1 MQSILE
7 VCNAIFTSVFTI
19 EMAVMITAVGPQMYW
34 THLSTGFDGIVVLA
48 SLMESF
54 TNGGGALSALRG
66 FRLLRIFRLAKK
78 WTSFRVLLKSMLHTV
93 RSLGNYAV
101 LLVIMMY
108 VFTLMASLNF
118 ATKFHFDENGE
129 HIYYDLGIG
138 TEKDLWCPE
147 KNIDGKPNHEG
158 SEWCIP
164 RANFDTF
171 LWSFVTIFQILS
183 GENWNTVMYDGMKVM
198 EPKWVG
204 AILFLAIVVIGQFVI
219 LNLFLAILMSKFEE
233 SSSEIRSQ
241 EEQKQKRAAAVFR
254 KMMGSINGSPK
265 NKNTTQ
271 GSDTNDDTVKP
282 LKSTEGE
289 ERSGKPGVMTLP
301 GQPDDGAKHN
311 TLEDPD
317 PSPNGSGTKKDA
329 KDITEEE
336 ASPLDHDQDADH
348 EKVSWPRSY
357 AFCLCGPRNCLR
369 KRCLKL
375 VTNKVFDN
383 FILTCII
390 ISSLSM
396 AISNPNWDPNH
407 IKSQF
412 LVYVGVVFQYIFTV
426 EMVLKMLAM
435 GLIWG
440 KNTYLMNP
448 WNRLDFIVVMIPYI
462 EMLFSDA
469 NLAALKTLR
478 VLRALRPLRVI
489 SRYENLKLVVNT
501 LFKSGPEM
509 FNLVIVG
516 SLFFLIF
523 GLFGLSYFKGA
534 FMDCTG
540 DMAST
545 VTFSH
550 SVAGGIAT
558 VTSSALA
565 GAGLDVYTDI
575 TRTPVCVDTVTGH
588 LTGIG
593 SFDEESDEWV
603 VQGSCPATSGFYL
616 RPSDDTPVCVGRCR
630 VDLGDNVP
638 PGCPP
643 DLKRSAQLPSVCP
656 SEQEAS
662 VALKEALD
670 SIDGGLPDM
679 AADEEEGRAFFE
691 AMMTQV
697 PMACGSES
705 STGFLGCRE
714 RFCPDGS
721 DTAPDAD
728 KIEKCVRTCDSH
740 PIFCKTTCDDDSNSP
755 ACRDCRVQCKAQCEC
770 PFCEP
775 YVFEAAMCVEQGGLW
790 QETLSQSFDNI
801 GTAMLTLFEIS
812 TTEGWVDVMYA
823 GVDAVGPYMRP
834 KVNNQELWSLFFVAF
849 IFVGSF
855 FILQLCIGVIVDNF
869 NKIKEAGGDFLLTDD
884 QRKWLNANTNFMK
897 RKVFFGLTNLDG
909 VAPLRRNIY
918 QLVTKEW
925 FENLIMCC
933 IVLNTVVMAAR
944 VFPAPSDQYV
954 LITKICN
961 YVFAAIFTS
970 ECVLKLVALHGN
982 YFKDGWN
989 LFDFTCVVATIVGIL
1004 IDLFTDISL
1013 GSVMSAIRIFRIARL
1028 FRLVKFMKGLNRLF
1042 TAFILCIPK
1051 LMNVFVLLTLLLFLF
1066 TVLGVQL
1073 FGKTKFL
1080 DPHGEHANFHDF
1092 WRGCITLI
1100 RCMTGEG
1107 FNEMMHSLSR
1117 NAEYFNTIY
1126 GEPCYEQK
1134 LLDYTEENTWAI
1146 LKSKCLID
1154 RPNGCSSTSGTEVAY
1169 LYWITYTWV
1178 ITFVILNL
1186 VIAVILEGF
1195 DDSSKN
1201 EEGEVVDNCI
1211 IMWKKYD
1218 KAQALVLDLAH
1229 ALQFIDDVCDFY
1241 GLPRLDAA
1249 GESDK
1254 QAIDKNSDDQ
1264 RNTVLDLQEI
1274 NMKKI
1279 ANCQMYV
1286 SADQQVHLV
1295 HAMQWAVKMVMTGN
1309 DPETL
1314 NSINEL
1320 EENDPKIQAMIAKQ
1334 EERQKVDE
1342 ILQGVA
1348 IDISIQVATI
1358 KIQRRLKVKLAA
1370 ARERIRK
1377 QKEAKA
1383 AGAEPEAA
1391 VPRIAG

>member
-1 MQSILE
+1 MALDKHPPPGPTMQGILE

-54 TNGGGALSALRG
+54 MNGGGALSALRG

-93 RSLGNYAV
+93 RSLGNFSI
-101 LLVIMMY
+101 LLVLMMY
-108 VFTLMASLNF
+108 VFTLMASSFF
-118 ATKFHFDENGE
+118 ATYFHFDPDTGE
-129 HIYYDLGIG
+129 KVGKDG
-138 TEKDLWCPE
+138 DLWCPE
-147 KNIDGKPNHEG
+147 QHGDR
-158 SEWCIP
+158 EWCIP

-183 GENWNTVMYDGMKVM
+183 GENWNTVMYDGMKARGWGFCVF
-198 EPKWVG
+198 
-204 AILFLAIVVIGQFVI
+204 FLLIVVIGQFVI

-241 EEQKQKRAAAVFR
+241 EEEKQKKAAAAFR
-254 KMMGSINGSPK
+254 KMMGSLSGSPT
-265 NKNTTQ
+265 NK
-271 GSDTNDDTVKP
+271 GSSPDRTPKAQESAAD
-282 LKSTEGE
+282 SGE
-289 ERSGKPGVMTLP
+289 EKSGKPAQMILP
-301 GQPDDGAKHN
+301 GQPESAAETTDVVAISPKNGKHAHI
-311 TLEDPD
+311 EDP
-317 PSPNGSGTKKDA
+317 A
-329 KDITEEE
+329 EEDE
-336 ASPLDHDQDADH
+336 MEQQKPG
-348 EKVSWPRSY
+348 EKVSWPKSY
-357 AFCLCGPRNCLR
+357 AFCCCGPKNFLR
-369 KRCLKL
+369 TRCMKI
-375 VTNKVFDN
+375 VSHKKFDN
-383 FILTCII
+383 FILVCIV

-396 AISNPNWDPNH
+396 AISNPTWDPNH
-407 IKSQF
+407 IKSVF
-412 LVYVGVVFQYIFTV
+412 LEYVGAVFQYIFTV
-426 EMVLKMLAM
+426 EMVLKMFAM

-448 WNRLDFIVVMIPYI
+448 WNRLDFVVVMIPYI
-462 EMLFSDA
+462 EMLAGDA

-509 FNLVIVG
+509 LNLVIVG

-534 FMDCTG
+534 FNDCTEN
-540 DMAST
+540 MVSA
-545 VTFSH
+545 VTFATH
-550 SVAGGIAT
+550 LNASVAGGIGY
-558 VTSSALA
+558 VTSSVPSGYSNTVDYKDL
-565 GAGLDVYTDI
+565 
-575 TRTPVCVDTVTGH
+575 TRTPVCVDKGTG
-588 LTGIG
+588 LLSNIG
-593 SFDEESDEWV
+593 FFDEETQDYV
-603 VQGSCPATSGFYL
+603 AQGSCPTTSSFYL
-616 RPSDDTPVCVGRCR
+616 RPSDDTPICIGRCR
-630 VDLGDNVP
+630 VDIDIDGNGEDIP
-638 PGCPP
+638 PGCLPK
-643 DLKRSAQLPSVCP
+643 LERAEQLPSVCP
-656 SEQEAS
+656 NEKEAER
-662 VALKEALD
+662 VRKEALEAI
-670 SIDGGLPDM
+670 SGSLPDM
-679 AADEEEGRAFFE
+679 ASDEATGREFYDL
-691 AMMTQV
+691 MMTQNAM
-697 PMACGSES
+697 PCGGEPSQ
-705 STGFLGCRE
+705 GFTEGCRE
-714 RFCPDGS
+714 KYCPPGS
-721 DTAPDAD
+721 PTAPDAD
-728 KIEKCVRTCDSH
+728 AKEACVRTCESH
-740 PIFCKTTCDDDSNSP
+740 PIFCKKTCDDDPDSL
-755 ACRDCRVQCKAQCEC
+755 ACIECRNQCQAQCEC

-775 YVFEAAMCVEQGGLW
+775 YTFDAAMCVEQGGLW

-801 GTAMLTLFEIS
+801 LTGMLTLFEIS
-812 TTEGWVDVMYA
+812 TTEGWIDVMYG

-834 KVNNQELWSLFFVAF
+834 KVNHQELWALFFVAF

-869 NKIKEAGGDFLLTDD
+869 NKIKEAGGDFLLTEV
-884 QRKWLNANTNFMK
+884 QRKWVNANTNFMQ

-909 VAPLRRNIY
+909 VSPLRRNVY

-925 FENLIMCC
+925 FESLIMCC
-933 IVLNTVVMAAR
+933 IVLNTVVMAAS
-944 VFPAPSDQYV
+944 VFPKPSEEYAFAQ
-954 LITKICN
+954 KICN

-970 ECVLKLVALHGN
+970 EALLKFLALHMN

-989 LFDFTCVVATIVGIL
+989 VFDFICVVATIVGIL
-1004 IDLFTDISL
+1004 IDLLTDINL

-1028 FRLVKFMKGLNRLF
+1028 FRLVRFMKGLNRLF

-1117 NAEYFNTIY
+1117 NAEYFNTVA
-1126 GEPCYEQK
+1126 GDPCYDQK
-1134 LLDYTEENTWAI
+1134 LLEYPNENSWAI

-1154 RPNGCSSTSGTEVAY
+1154 RPNGCSSTSGDAVAY

-1178 ITFVILNL
+1178 ISFVILNL

-1211 IMWKKYD
+1211 LMWKKHD

-1229 ALQFIDDVCDFY
+1229 ALQFIDDVCRFY
-1241 GLPRLDAA
+1241 ELPTLDCGP
-1249 GESDK
+1249 GEEEIERS
-1254 QAIDKNSDDQ
+1254 QGQ
-1264 RNTVLDLQEI
+1264 RNTLMNIEEI

-1279 ANCQMYV
+1279 ANCKMYV

-1295 HAMQWAVKMVMTGN
+1295 HAMQWAVKMVMSQNNPDQLN
-1309 DPETL
+1309 D
-1314 NSINEL
+1314 I
-1320 EENDPKIQAMIAKQ
+1320 EEIEEKDPRIQEMIAKQ

-1348 IDISIQVATI
+1348 IDISIQVATL
-1358 KIQRRLKVKLAA
+1358 KIQRRLKTKLEA
-1370 ARERIRK
+1370 ARERLRK
-1377 QKEAKA
+1377 QKEQADAESKMPRV
-1383 AGAEPEAA
+1383 AG
-1391 VPRIAG
+1391 